1 MLNFADAAWDEV
13 DAFSDDT
20 GEGERNGDVT
30 FPVTWGAR
38 FRSLRAPPGRV
49 LPGTPNKLLF
59 HREY

>member
-1 MLNFADAAWDEV
+1 VDTFEV
-13 DAFSDDT
+13 DDT
-20 GEGERNGDVT
+20 GGTGERNGGVT